1 MTRRGSWILA
11 AAVLLLLAGCGGGTE
26 EPGPEV
32 PEGTETEGFTIE
44 GNFAEAM
51 IEAKSGSEMS
61 GMAIFAE
68 TDGNVTVTLE
78 IEKAPPGTHAA
89 HLHEFGDCSSDDGKS
104 AGGHWNPTTDD
115 HGKWGE
121 EHFHLG
127 DLGNIEVGEDG
138 YGALTMST
146 DMWSLGTGDDN
157 DIVGLGIIVH
167 ASADDFTT
175 QPTGAAGGRIGC
187 GVVVKK

>member
-1 MTRRGSWILA
+1 MKRRGSWILA
-11 AAVLLLLAGCGGGTE
+11 AAVMLLLAGCGGGTE
-26 EPGPEV
+26 EPGPEAPDV
-32 PEGTETEGFTIE
+32 ETEGFTIQ

-51 IEAKSGSEMS
+51 IEGRSGSEMS

-68 TDGNVTVTLE
+68 TDGSVTVTVE
-78 IEKAPPGTHAA
+78 IEKAPPGIHAA
-89 HLHEFGDCSSDDGKS
+89 HLHEFGDCSAMDGKS
-104 AGGHWNPTTDD
+104 AGGHWNPTTMA

-121 EHFHLG
+121 EQFHLG
-127 DLGNIEVGEDG
+127 DLGNIDVGEDG
-138 YGALTMST
+138 LGSITLTT
-146 DMWSLGTGDDN
+146 DRWSLGTGEDD

>member
-1 MTRRGSWILA
+1 MKRRGSWVLA
-11 AAVLLLLAGCGGGTE
+11 AAILLLLAGCGGGKE

-51 IEAKSGSEMS
+51 IEGRSGSEMT
-61 GMAIFAE
+61 GMAIFTE
-68 TDGNVTVTLE
+68 TDGSVTVTLE
-78 IEKAPPGTHAA
+78 VEKAPPGIHAA
-89 HLHEFGDCSSDDGKS
+89 HLHEFGDCSSPDGKS
-104 AGGHWNPTTDD
+104 AGGHWNPTTMD
-115 HGKWGE
+115 HGKWGGD
-121 EHFHLG
+121 HFHLG
-127 DLGNIEVGEDG
+127 DLGNIEVDENGNG
-138 YGALTMST
+138 SLTLT
-146 DMWSLGTGDDN
+146 TGLWSLGTGDDN

-167 ASADDFTT
+167 AAEDDFTT